1 MVNSAAI
8 GDGER
13 MWKRRVLLN
22 ICSVVL
28 SLDSGMLGVTAIGK
42 VWPETKRFE

>member
-13 MWKRRVLLN
+13 MWKRWVLLN
-22 ICSVVL
+22 IFGGSVVK
-28 SLDSGMLGVTAIGK
+28 SLASGMLLGVTAIGK
-42 VWPETKRFE
+42 V